1 MYPHNLL
8 VYISNL
14 NYTLNCELI
23 NALKYGEIMYVNQ
36 YASKK
41 QVIW

>member
-14 NYTLNCELI
+14 NYSLNCELI
-23 NALKYGEIMYVNQ
+23 NALKYGKIMYVNQ